1 MAPIWSSYVEKNRTS
16 AIMFLVDSISPEI
29 VGAATIHLIEVLN
42 HSIHRCNAALPVM
55 IVFTKSNL
63 KSARSLMEVQ
73 YLMRLDHIVLR
84 LGIQMIKHVPFNVVT
99 KQNLDTIHD
108 WCMQFVLPNN
118 LQVSSTEVEK

>member
-16 AIMFLVDSISPEI
+16 AIMFLVDSSSPEI

-55 IVFTKSNL
+55 IVFTKSDL

-73 YLMRLDHIVLR
+73 YLMRLDHILR
-84 LGIQMIKHVPFNVVT
+84 QEMQMIEHVPFNVVT

-108 WCMQFVLPNN
+108 WCMQFVSPNN
-118 LQVSSTEVEK
+118 VQVSSSEVEK

>member
-16 AIMFLVDSISPEI
+16 AIMFLVDSSSPEI

-55 IVFTKSNL
+55 IVFTKSDL

-73 YLMRLDHIVLR
+73 YLMRLDHILR
-84 LGIQMIKHVPFNVVT
+84 QGMQMIEHVPFNVVT

-108 WCMQFVLPNN
+108 WCMQFVSPNN
-118 LQVSSTEVEK
+118 VQVQSSEVEK

>member
-16 AIMFLVDSISPEI
+16 AIMFLVDSSSPEI

-55 IVFTKSNL
+55 IVFTKSDL

-73 YLMRLDHIVLR
+73 YLMRLDHILR
-84 LGIQMIKHVPFNVVT
+84 QGMQMIEHVPFNVVT

-108 WCMQFVLPNN
+108 WCMQFVSPNN
-118 LQVSSTEVEK
+118 VQVSSTEVEK